1 MNAEVTLWAA
11 YGSTPKIRGKARVDA
26 RRKVRRCHDA
36 STSADTDLLVEAD
49 TDSLGGAFLSSISSL
64 FGDMVDQG
72 SQNTAVLVGL
82 LMVVYLVR

>member
-1 MNAEVTLWAA
+1 M
-11 YGSTPKIRGKARVDA
+11 GSVREHTENPRQGASGGA

-72 SQNTAVLVGL
+72 TQNTAVLVGL